1 MHRKKRYEHI
11 PVLHCHQTSIQKILK
26 FRKIHTLSS
35 HRIYSIPK
43 TNHTRNIQISRCII
57 ETMKTNISTTSL
69 SKKMRLQQQEVE
81 ESATYWT
88 RNWRTG
94 PEESD
99 RRSRR
104 RGVKSGRREGEEGR
118 LRRSRLR
125 RRRRCLSLAGVSSAN
140 MAAARRSE
148 AVSAGGLGGAA
159 IIPTISGE
167 GNPSRRRWRRARPRQ
182 PASTLSRGGPSCGRG
197 LR

>member
-1 MHRKKRYEHI
+1 MNTFQCYTATKHPYRKFSNSEKSI
-11 PVLHCHQTSIQKILK
+11 PCHQIP
-26 FRKIHTLSS
+26 

-43 TNHTRNIQISRCII
+43 TNHTRNLQISRFVIK
-57 ETMKTNISTTSL
+57 TMKTNMSTTSL
-69 SKKMRLQQQEVE
+69 SKKMRLQQQLVE
-81 ESATYWT
+81 ESATYWA

-104 RGVKSGRREGEEGR
+104 RGPKSGRREGEEGR

-148 AVSAGGLGGAA
+148 AVSDGGLSAAA
-159 IIPTISGE
+159 IIPTISAE
-167 GNPSRRRWRRARPRQ
+167 GRNPRRRTLKASSAAAAGKYFIQQRAQ
-182 PASTLSRGGPSCGRG
+182 PGWG